1 MRGFKYS
8 HPVQIHVVYRI
19 VGAVGVGG
27 EEWVGEG
34 ERVWRG
40 EAHEQRVVE
49 SGFVV
54 IQVDALE
61 LLQLLAH
68 VHAARDGD
76 VEGNIVIFI
85 IKYCLHVET
94 TEYFFASISVI
105 L

>member
-1 MRGFKYS
+1 M
-8 HPVQIHVVYRI
+8 
-19 VGAVGVGG
+19 
-27 EEWVGEG
+27 
-34 ERVWRG
+34 ERVGRG

-85 IKYCLHVET
+85 IKY
-94 TEYFFASISVI
+94 
-105 L
+105 